1 MKNQGENLKMAMDN
15 QPSTSNEYDFDSLTL
30 HDMFRVVGDQMTPR
44 DVKLLKFIYNG
55 IMPNDILCKVY
66 DGFTFLLTLEKMN
79 RINETNFKHI
89 LDLLRIITRHDLT
102 PYVTLKRRQTGM

>member
-44 DVKLLKFIYNG
+44 AVKI
-55 IMPNDILCKVY
+55 
-66 DGFTFLLTLEKMN
+66 
-79 RINETNFKHI
+79 HI
-89 LDLLRIITRHDLT
+89 
-102 PYVTLKRRQTGM
+102 